1 MKKQL
6 FFVSLALLM
15 NSFVCNVKAKTV
27 TKPIPKQIKQSKQNQ
42 PLRKLKVAKIEVS
55 QELNFN
61 QIMADLSYAE
71 KNNEIDAILLMIDNY
86 GGSVARFSALHDM
99 VKAITKPVISLVTA
113 AASGGYL
120 IACASDCII
129 SSSMSIIGSI
139 GVYQEVAS
147 YSNTK
152 IENPAGLR
160 ADVEVQII
168 SAGKFKACEN
178 PHFKSNKEHKQYLQ
192 EGIDN
197 TYKQFINMVAND
209 RNIKLADSDKWAE
222 GKVFTG
228 SEALSLGLI
237 DYVGTLFKAEDEIFN
252 RVSKNKPECRFD
264 KNNMEFICLGSLAQ
278 TPAVKTV

>member
-15 NSFVCNVKAKTV
+15 NCFICNVKAKIV
-27 TKPIPKQIKQSKQNQ
+27 TESIPKQLEQPKKNQSS
-42 PLRKLKVAKIEVS
+42 RKLKVAKIEVS
-55 QELNFN
+55 EELNFN

-86 GGSVARFSALHDM
+86 GGSVARFSVLHDM
-99 VKAITKPVISLVTA
+99 VKAITKPVVSLVTA
-113 AASGGYL
+113 AASGGYMV
-120 IACASDCII
+120 ACASDCII
-129 SSSMSIIGSI
+129 SSSMSIIGGI
-139 GVYQEVAS
+139 GVYQEVES

-168 SAGKFKACEN
+168 SAGKFKVCKN

-197 TYKQFINMVAND
+197 IYKQFINMVADD

-222 GKVFTG
+222 GKTFTG
-228 SEALSLGLI
+228 SEALKLGLI
-237 DYVGTLFKAEDEIFN
+237 DHLGTLFKAEEEILN
-252 RVSKNKPECRFD
+252 LVSKNKPECRFD
-264 KNNMEFICLGSLAQ
+264 KNNMEFICLGSLTQ